1 MAVTVDV
8 YGSCVS
14 SDLFRYVGA
23 GKYKF
28 TRCVTQ
34 TPITTLYEKALDF
47 QIKNIDGLDMDNY
60 EKTMF
65 RVQTEKI
72 LPQLL
77 KKNKSDILVI
87 DLADELMERCE
98 LQSEGIGQVAQIR
111 GKEDEYEKLFAK
123 EIKYTLVGRYDP
135 FDMDMRTVE
144 RKYKK
149 FVSDILYSEKNP
161 NGYRPNQIVIIEAL
175 YAADIMGNDGNLH
188 PHDKKY
194 KIKEGNEWL
203 RRLYAIL
210 YKYLPGCQVIRFPD
224 FTHSSQNHVNGVHP
238 LHYMADTYYYFERAL
253 DVVCR
258 YSNVNTLE
266 NLWREQSLK
275 NKLETRVVNSSMMYS
290 LRKQIEELQN
300 KLEDI
305 RRNQNGK

>member
-14 SDLFRYVGA
+14 NDLFRYAGA

-28 TRCVTQ
+28 SRCVTQ
-34 TPITTLYEKALDF
+34 TPITTLYEKALNF
-47 QIKNIDGLDMDNY
+47 QAKNIDAMDMDNY
-60 EKTMF
+60 EKTIF

-98 LQSEGIGQVAQIR
+98 LQSEVTGQLAQIR
-111 GKEDEYEKLFAK
+111 GKEEEYDKLLAK
-123 EIKYTLVGRYDP
+123 ETKYTLVSRYSP
-135 FDMDMRTVE
+135 FDMELRTVE

-149 FVSDILYSEKNP
+149 FASDILYSDKNP
-161 NGYRPNQIVIIEAL
+161 NGYRPEQIVVIEAL

-188 PHDKKY
+188 PHDKNF
-194 KIKEGNEWL
+194 KIKESNEWL
-203 RRLYAIL
+203 KKLYDIL
-210 YKYLPGCQVIRFPD
+210 YKYLPGCQVIKLPD
-224 FTHSSQNHVNGVHP
+224 FTHSTQNHVNGVHP
-238 LHYMADTYYYFERAL
+238 LNYMADTYYYFERAL
-253 DVVCR
+253 DVICR
-258 YSNVNTLE
+258 YSNVNTVE

-275 NKLETRVVNSSMMYS
+275 NKLETRVVNTSMMYG
-290 LRKQIEELQN
+290 LQKQIQELREKVN
-300 KLEDI
+300 KM
-305 RRNQNGK
+305 